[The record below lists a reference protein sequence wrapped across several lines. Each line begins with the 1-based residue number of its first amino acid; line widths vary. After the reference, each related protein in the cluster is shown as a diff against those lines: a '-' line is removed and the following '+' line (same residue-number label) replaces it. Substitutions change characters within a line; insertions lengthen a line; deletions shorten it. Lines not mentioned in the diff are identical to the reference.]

1 MRERTKALI
10 FKANLLTGAAAIG
23 IAAAMPVLAQEATE
37 LKPITVQGD
46 GGQQQDP
53 TAPVKGYVA
62 KTSAT
67 ATKTG
72 TPLVETQQS
81 ISVVTSDEIRAQGAD
96 TLGEAI
102 GYTPGVV
109 GEPYGSDARF
119 DSPNIRGFDGR
130 QSQYLNGLK
139 MMRTAGAPAVE
150 IYGLERLEVL
160 RGPASVL
167 YGQGNPG
174 GLINMVSKRPQFE
187 PIREIGLQIGT
198 YDYYGA
204 FFDVG
209 GPVSDGSD
217 FAYRLT
223 GLVKTAGEQTDD
235 LNNDRYFIAPAFTWQ
250 PDEDT
255 KITLLTSVQHDNPD
269 APSGLPAALTLYG
282 GDNKLSR
289 SFSVGDDSFD
299 KSNRTLTNIG
309 YEIEHRLNDVWT
321 FRQNMRYSN
330 FDWKYQSLYFSSLD
344 ADGHTLNRGAIYQD
358 ENLNTYNLDNQLQAE
373 FSTGEVDHKAVM
385 GVDLRY
391 FNNSALTEFGLAPS
405 LDSANPQHGVSVPKS
420 VWYSQDVNSELW
432 QAGVYL
438 QDEIKYENWRA
449 TLGLRQDWAGTNGEQ
464 ETVFGGTT
472 TSSLDQ
478 TDHKLT
484 WRAGLSYLFDNG
496 IAPYA
501 SYATS
506 FDPVSGSD
514 AAGNPLVPTTGEQY
528 EIGVK
533 YQPTDFDGFFSVAA
547 FDLRQKNVLTTTTVT
562 PLPPAVP
569 YTVSAQIGEV
579 HVQGVELEGVASI
592 ADGLDLRA
600 AYTYMN
606 AEVVGG
612 DNDGN
617 RPDNVPNHT
626 ASLWLDYTFKED
638 TALQGF
644 GVGGGVR
651 YIGQRY
657 GDLANTYDLS
667 GVTLFD
673 ASIHYQKDNL
683 KASLNFQNL
692 ADKEY
697 VSNCGSFGCYYGD
710 GRTVMG
716 RVSVS
721 W

>member
-1 MRERTKALI
+1 MREWTRASIIKI
-10 FKANLLTGAAAIG
+10 NLLTGVAAIG
-23 IAAAMPVLAQEATE
+23 IAAAMPAVAQEATE
-37 LKPITVQGD
+37 LQPITVQG
-46 GGQQQDP
+46 GSGQQQDP

-81 ISVVTSDEIRAQGAD
+81 ISVVTSDEIKAQGAE

-109 GEPYGSDARF
+109 GAPYGSDPRF

-130 QSQYLNGLK
+130 QSQFLNGLK
-139 MMRTAGAPAVE
+139 MMRTSGAPAVE
-150 IYGLERLEVL
+150 IYGLERIEVL

-187 PIREIGLQIGT
+187 PIREVGLQIGT

-209 GPVSDGSD
+209 GAISDGSD

-223 GLVKTAGEQTDD
+223 GLVRTAGEQTDELD
-235 LNNDRYFIAPAFTWQ
+235 NDRYFVAPAFTWQ

-255 KITLLTSVQHDNPD
+255 KITLLTSVQHDNPSS
-269 APSGLPAALTLYG
+269 PSLLPPELTLG
-282 GDNKLSR
+282 GGSSR
-289 SFSVGDDSFD
+289 LPRHFYIGDDSFD
-299 KSNRTLTNIG
+299 DSSRTLTNIG

-321 FRQNMRYSN
+321 FRQNARYSN
-330 FDWKYQSLYFSSLD
+330 FDWKYQALYFNPF
-344 ADGHTLNRGAIYQD
+344 GTVGTTLGRGAIYQD
-358 ENLNTYNLDNQLQAE
+358 ENLNTYNIDNQFQAE
-373 FSTGEVDHKAVM
+373 FSTGEIEHTALL
-385 GVDLRY
+385 GADLRY
-391 FNNSALTEFGLAPS
+391 FNNRTLTEFGTAPGLS
-405 LDSANPQHGVSVPKS
+405 SVDPQYGVSIPKNVTFS
-420 VWYSQDVNSELW
+420 SDVDTQLW
-432 QAGVYL
+432 QAGIYA
-438 QDEIKYENWRA
+438 QDEMKYDNWRA
-449 TLGLRQDWAGTNGEQ
+449 TLGLRQDWSGTSGDTTDLAGVATP
-464 ETVFGGTT
+464 
-472 TSSLDQ
+472 LDQ
-478 TDHKLT
+478 NDHKLT
-484 WRAGLSYLFDNG
+484 GRAGLSYIFDNG

-506 FDPVSGSD
+506 FEPVATTGPGD
-514 AAGNPLVPTTGEQY
+514 QLKPTTGKQF

-533 YQPTDFDGFFSVAA
+533 YQPTGFDGFFSIAA
-547 FDLRQKNVLTTTTVT
+547 YDLRQQNVPTTVSPGVT
-562 PLPPAVP
+562 E
-569 YTVSAQIGEV
+569 QIGEV
-579 HVQGVELEGVASI
+579 RVKGIELEGVASI
-592 ADGLDLRA
+592 TDGLDLRA
-600 AYTYMN
+600 AYTYMD
-606 AEVVGG
+606 AEIVGG

-617 RPDNVPNHT
+617 RPDNVPKQA

-657 GDLANTYDLS
+657 GDIANTFDLS

-673 ASIHYQKDNL
+673 AAIHYQKDNL

-697 VSNCGSFGCYYGD
+697 VSNCGTFGCSYGD